1 MEYEWNWLTLL
12 EVSEKLGLHRRTVQR
27 LVERG
32 ELNAYQFGRQWRV
45 KQADLDN
52 YIETC
57 KNK

>member
-1 MEYEWNWLTLL
+1 MEYDWNWLTLL

-45 KQADLDN
+45 KQSDLDN
-52 YIETC
+52 YIEMC